1 MKFRYFFI
9 MGAALFI
16 LFMGCEKEN
25 AISQDN
31 ISPPKSVV
39 EFSSHQ
45 SKGNPSAFIPENS
58 YEFAPVVDGTQVIH
72 DFIVLNKGDGD
83 LEIQRVKTG

>member
-9 MGAALFI
+9 MGVALFI
-16 LFMGCEKEN
+16 LFMGCEKEKAN
-25 AISQDN
+25 SEDN
-31 ISPPKSVV
+31 ISQPKSVA
-39 EFSSHQ
+39 ESSSQ
-45 SKGNPSAFIPENS
+45 QTKGSPSIFIPENS
-58 YEFAPVVDGTQVIH
+58 YEFAPVVDGIQVIH

>member
-9 MGAALFI
+9 MGVAFFI
-16 LFMGCEKEN
+16 LFIGCEKEN
-25 AISQDN
+25 ANSQDT
-31 ISPPKSVV
+31 ISASESVV
-39 EFSSHQ
+39 ESSSHQ
-45 SKGNPSAFIPENS
+45 SKGSPSAFIPENS
-58 YEFAPVVDGTQVIH
+58 YEFSPVVDGTQVTH